1 MALKVAVIGG
11 GAAGLMAAYA
21 AAKNGNDVTVFERNP
36 RPARKVMITGKG
48 RCNVTNNCDRDTF
61 LNNVVNG
68 KRFLYSAYNA
78 FSTEDTMNFFEEN
91 HVPLKTERG
100 NRVFPRSDKAVDIVD
115 ALVSAVKK
123 SGARIQNER
132 VADIICENGKVSGIV
147 TEKGEEIS
155 FDIVVLATGGMSYSV
170 TGSSGDGYRMAE
182 KLGHTITEL
191 RPALVPIMI
200 RENFCSRLCGLS
212 LRNVTLT
219 VQKAGAK
226 KPIFSELGEMMF
238 TDFGITGPLVLT
250 ASSYMGDCDKEKY
263 TAVIDLK
270 PALDRDMLDKRLLRD
285 FSEEP
290 NRDFINSLDALLP
303 KRLISVIVA
312 NSGIDPRKK
321 VNSVTKVE
329 RQKLIEEIK
338 NLKMSVL
345 RLRPIEEGIIT
356 AGGISL
362 KEIDPATMSSKII
375 DGLKF
380 AGEIMD
386 IDALTGGF
394 NLQIAFSTGYLA
406 GSTIYR
412 RMIYD

>member
-1 MALKVAVIGG
+1 MGKRIRRHW
-11 GAAGLMAAYA
+11 
-21 AAKNGNDVTVFERNP
+21 DEERTDLLGQP
-36 RPARKVMITGKG
+36 ELSVERGKG
-48 RCNVTNNCDRDTF
+48 SPDYFYGWNQDPDVEACPLCGGQVIKMQD
-61 LNNVVNG
+61 L
-68 KRFLYSAYNA
+68 
-78 FSTEDTMNFFEEN
+78 FS
-91 HVPLKTERG
+91 KTYR
-100 NRVFPRSDKAVDIVD
+100 
-115 ALVSAVKK
+115 
-123 SGARIQNER
+123 
-132 VADIICENGKVSGIV
+132 DIICENGKVSGIV

-270 PALDRDMLDKRLLRD
+270 PALDREMLDKRLLRD

-303 KRLISVIVA
+303 KRLISVIVS

-356 AGGISL
+356 AGGINL

-406 GSTIYR
+406 GSTI
-412 RMIYD
+412 

>member
-21 AAKNGNDVTVFERNP
+21 AAKNGNDVTVYERNP

-61 LNNVVNG
+61 LANVVNG

-78 FSTEDTMNFFEEN
+78 FSSEDTMNFFEEN
-91 HVPLKTERG
+91 KVPLKTERG
-100 NRVFPRSDKAVDIVD
+100 NRVFPVSDKAVDIVD
-115 ALVSAVKK
+115 ALVSATKKAGVK
-123 SGARIQNER
+123 ICNER
-132 VADIICENGKVSGIV
+132 ISDILVNDSTVSAVATESGN
-147 TEKGEEIS
+147 TIS
-155 FDIVVLATGGMSYSV
+155 VDRVILATGGMSYSV
-170 TGSSGDGYRMAE
+170 TGSTGDGYKMAE
-182 KLGHTITEL
+182 GLGHTVTEL

-212 LRNVTLT
+212 LRNVTMT
-219 VQKAGAK
+219 VHKTGTK
-226 KPIFSELGEMMF
+226 KPVFSELGEMMF
-238 TDFGITGPLVLT
+238 TDFGITGPLVLS
-250 ASSYMGDCDKEKY
+250 ASSYMGDCDKEEYKI
-263 TAVIDLK
+263 TLDLK
-270 PALDRDMLDKRLLRD
+270 PALDRDTLDKRILRD
-285 FSEEP
+285 FADEP

-321 VNSVTKVE
+321 VNSITKAE
-329 RQKLIEEIK
+329 RQKLTEEIK
-338 NLKMSVL
+338 NLKMSAL

-356 AGGISL
+356 SGGVSL

-406 GSTIYR
+406 GSTI
-412 RMIYD
+412 